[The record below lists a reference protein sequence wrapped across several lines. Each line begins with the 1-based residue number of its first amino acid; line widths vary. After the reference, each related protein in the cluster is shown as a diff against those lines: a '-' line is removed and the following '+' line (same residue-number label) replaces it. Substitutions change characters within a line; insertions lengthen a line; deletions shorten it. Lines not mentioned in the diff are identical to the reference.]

1 MSGHDITSHFWV
13 GGPPFFSSSLLVSGG
28 ARGSEGE
35 TIVASCRLFDVEGA
49 PVNTFQVEFPSSEAG
64 LIELEPFMTGLKMQG
79 GIPQGHLVVT
89 SAAGTRHFCRQQ
101 SGQCPQVVSSP
112 ALIGGREHSFI
123 PIVLG
128 AAREHLL
135 LFVNASTEVSQVVV
149 RLFYGSRSPEWTV
162 SIPAYGCS
170 AVSLEDELLRS
181 FNDTSWQ
188 KGAVQGYVRL
198 SPRVQS
204 NVACQIL
211 ERIPGETAESE
222 QYRCLPAW

>member
-1 MSGHDITSHFWV
+1 MSGHDVTSHFWV
-13 GGPPFFSSSLLVSGG
+13 AGPPFFSSSLIVAGG
-28 ARGSEGE
+28 ARSSEGE
-35 TIVASCRLFDVEGA
+35 TIIASCRLFDVEGC
-49 PVNTFQVEFPSSEAG
+49 PVNTFQVEFPSHEAG

-79 GIPQGHLVVT
+79 GIAQGHLIVT
-89 SAAGTRHFCRQQ
+89 SRGGTRHFCRQQ
-101 SGQCPQVVSSP
+101 SGPNSQVISSP
-112 ALIGGREHSFI
+112 TFIGGREHSFL

-135 LFVNASTEVSQVVV
+135 LFVNASTELSQVVV

-170 AVSLEDELLRS
+170 AVSLEDDLLRS

-198 SPRVQS
+198 SPRVQAS
-204 NVACQIL
+204 VACQIL

-222 QYRCLPAW
+222 QFRCLQSW

>member
-1 MSGHDITSHFWV
+1 MSGHDVTSHFWV
-13 GGPPFFSSSLLVSGG
+13 AGPPFFSSSLIVSG
-28 ARGSEGE
+28 AAKASQGE
-35 TIVASCRLFDVEGA
+35 MISASCRLFDVEGA
-49 PVNTFQVEFPSSEAG
+49 PVNTFEVEFPASEAG

-89 SAAGTRHFCRQQ
+89 SPAGTKHFCRQQ
-101 SGQCPQVVSSP
+101 SGPCAQVASSP
-112 ALIGGREHSFI
+112 TLIGGREHSFV

-128 AAREHLL
+128 AVREHLL
-135 LFVNASTEVSQVVV
+135 LFVNASTEVSQVLV

-181 FNDTSWQ
+181 FNDSSWQ

-204 NVACQIL
+204 SVVCQIL
-211 ERIPGETAESE
+211 ERIPGETPESE
-222 QYRCLPAW
+222 QFRCLPSW

>member
-1 MSGHDITSHFWV
+1 MSGHDVTSHFWV
-13 GGPPFFSSSLLVSGG
+13 AGAPFFSSSLIVAGG

-35 TIVASCRLFDVEGA
+35 TIIASCRLFDVEGS
-49 PVNTFQVEFPSSEAG
+49 PVNTFQVEFPSHEVG
-64 LIELEPFMTGLKMQG
+64 LIELEPFITGLKMQG
-79 GIPQGHLVVT
+79 GIAQGHLIVT
-89 SAAGTRHFCRQQ
+89 SRDGTRHFCRQQ
-101 SGQCPQVVSSP
+101 SGPSAQVISSP
-112 ALIGGREHSFI
+112 ALLGGREHSFL

-135 LFVNASTEVSQVVV
+135 LFVNASTELSQVVV

-181 FNDTSWQ
+181 FNDSSWQ
-188 KGAVQGYVRL
+188 KGAVQGYVRI
-198 SPRVQS
+198 SPRVQAS
-204 NVACQIL
+204 VACQIL

-222 QYRCLPAW
+222 QFRCLQSW